1 VPILSWLA
9 ALLFRKPKK
18 KNQQKSTIAEKSA
31 PDKEDNNDKHQT
43 SKKKELK
50 NAAEEIEKK
59 LVPEGSSLEEEL
71 KTNLHGWNKMLNKQS
86 REHLTED
93 VNSLIRDYMRK
104 VLRTIRSSNFTAER
118 IGALS
123 NLD

>member
-1 VPILSWLA
+1 M
-9 ALLFRKPKK
+9 LL
-18 KNQQKSTIAEKSA
+18 
-31 PDKEDNNDKHQT
+31 
-43 SKKKELK
+43 
-50 NAAEEIEKK
+50 KK
-59 LVPEGSSLEEEL
+59 LKETCPRGSSLEEEL

-118 IGALS
+118 IQELS
-123 NLD
+123 QTLINTPSLQKIRDRKELDTYVQLFMIQLVKNIK